1 MVNII
6 MCTYNGG
13 KYINEQLQSIADN
26 TADDWKIFVFD
37 DQSTDDTLEI
47 IGQFEK
53 EYPDKIIVNVN
64 QTKKGAIAN
73 FLGSIYSIGLQMKDN
88 DFIMLCDQDDV
99 WNPDKIQKTRA
110 GMKELIAANGNN
122 MPLLVCTDVTVV
134 DERMKLINES
144 FRKMNH
150 YSIKRL
156 DFSHLI
162 MENKVQGCTTMIN
175 KSLALMLDRIPA
187 RVMMHDAWM
196 AFIAAAFGKIK
207 YIDEPTM
214 KYRQHDGNVQG
225 SLEYKDDVKSKFANL
240 GGQRQIVMN
249 TTGQIAEFVEIYGQK
264 LPQGILSTAKAF
276 ASLQQQNFFARRY
289 HLVKNHMWKSGI
301 LRNVGLLVLI

>member
-13 KYINEQLQSIADN
+13 KYVREQLQSIVNN
-26 TADDWKIFVFD
+26 TANDWKIFVFD

-47 IGQFEK
+47 IGQFQK
-53 EYPDKIIVNVN
+53 KYPDKVMVNIN
-64 QTKKGAIAN
+64 KIKKGAIVN
-73 FLGSIYSIGLQMKDN
+73 FLSSIYGIGLKMKDN

-99 WNPDKIQKTRA
+99 WNPDKIQKTA
-110 GMKELIAANGNN
+110 KGMNELISEYGNH

-134 DERMKLINES
+134 DERMHIINES

-150 YSIKRL
+150 YHIKRF

-162 MENKVQGCTTMIN
+162 MENKVQGCTVMIN
-175 KSLALMLDRIPA
+175 KSLALMLDRLPA
-187 RVMMHDAWM
+187 GAIMHDAWLG
-196 AFIAAAFGKIK
+196 FIAAAFGKIK

-214 KYRQHDGNVQG
+214 KYRQHQGNVQG
-225 SLEYKDDVKSKFANL
+225 SLEFKEDVKSKLGNL

-249 TTGQIAEFVEIYGQK
+249 TTGQIAEFAALYGQK
-264 LPQGILSTAKAF
+264 LPKSILSTAKAF

-289 HLVKNHMWKSGI
+289 HLVKYHMWKSGV